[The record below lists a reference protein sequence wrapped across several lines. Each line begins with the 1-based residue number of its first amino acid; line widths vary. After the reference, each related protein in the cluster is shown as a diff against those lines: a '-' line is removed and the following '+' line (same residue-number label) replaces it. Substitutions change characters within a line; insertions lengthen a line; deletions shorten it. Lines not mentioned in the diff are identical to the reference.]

1 MDIITL
7 ISENSKLIITSSIFA
22 GLISAAVSYFISVR
36 LKNLDF
42 KNEYYKEILKKRL
55 VVYEHIEI
63 QLSILKTV
71 VLGDDKKPYHMIFSE
86 GEDNFFDYQ
95 KNLHLA
101 VNKNIWVDS
110 DTTKSLENLN
120 DFFYNLNTKVYQKN
134 EAEII
139 EIGKQYYEKLSDLR
153 FDLENKTKKGLYNL
167 HNMEKAFKPSR
178 KNQQRIIREI

>member
-63 QLSILKTV
+63 QLSILKRKQKAQRTYLFLNRPSSFLV
-71 VLGDDKKPYHMIFSE
+71 KERMI
-86 GEDNFFDYQ
+86 
-95 KNLHLA
+95 
-101 VNKNIWVDS
+101 
-110 DTTKSLENLN
+110 
-120 DFFYNLNTKVYQKN
+120 
-134 EAEII
+134 
-139 EIGKQYYEKLSDLR
+139 
-153 FDLENKTKKGLYNL
+153 
-167 HNMEKAFKPSR
+167 
-178 KNQQRIIREI
+178 RI